1 MTDSTAPTGRYV
13 NVGAGVFTLDEDDD
27 ERLALSPTNNSHTY
41 NNTNRPPPSTFNLEL
56 DGGILD
62 GEDALLD
69 WEQYSGLQRYRCF
82 GLDITP
88 VITALRL
95 RCIPDWWYS
104 RTKKERRSFITVC
117 TCTSTFLLLLVL
129 LILGAAYTHKL
140 PHLGKNSSSSGDA
153 SPASSSSPASPQQ
166 QHGDEQE
173 VGDPTSWRLSP
184 NITPSA
190 YQLQLGV
197 SMSPPYQVQGR
208 VAIKLNITT
217 QDGINSMTMHA
228 GGMSVRDIRIY
239 SPDAVKEMM
248 DQYGWPLIGNSNNDG
263 TGPPPPAPT
272 AEDIDKIIA
281 SHLSTSSGVVGGDV
295 PLVLPE
301 VKAANIKPDDFHIHD
316 DDQRLHIKLPVT
328 IGGGRRNGKGEE
340 VWLLASFNYTLRERL
355 SGFYRSHYRDDNKD
369 EDGGDDDGDGEERE
383 HVIATTQFEANSAR
397 TAFPCFDEPGF
408 KATFQVQI
416 MTQGDPYHV
425 LSNTAATQIR
435 DYTIDSGNGVGGSGS
450 GGEIQRKMWSFQPTP
465 RMSTYLLAFIIGEF
479 TTPKVK
485 VVEGKEDQDI
495 IISVTGL
502 KGRSSALQYAL
513 VAAAEAAQAF
523 LDAFHLEF
531 PLDGIQLVA
540 IPDFSAG
547 AMENWG
553 LITFR
558 ETRLL
563 VTETTGVL
571 GRRQVALTVAHELA
585 HQWYGNLVTEKWWS
599 ELWLA
604 EGFATYF
611 EYYGATAAE
620 PKGEYFQN
628 FYTDIL
634 PAALDFDALED
645 SHPLSSC
652 EGNIQGSDAI
662 ESLFDA
668 ISYEKGGSLLRMMRA
683 WANRNLMRQPDGF
696 EIPVPQ
702 IEASKDP
709 FLFGLQV
716 YLQQHQFSLV
726 TAEALWTSMGPM
738 LFPGLST
745 DDVLKRMHNWTYQ
758 KSYPLV
764 RVTID
769 SEARVWL
776 QQDGFTL
783 NGLKE
788 CIPTTA
794 SDTGTTT
801 ELKQSPWWVPV
812 AFITGETA
820 AQGEEANTPGGI
832 KWSELWGCR
841 SDTPLTTLPSVPASD
856 SSTTSTAT
864 AGNINPLSWV
874 KINAHQFGLYRV
886 QYSQP
891 LWDALITAATRKR
904 AIGSLGDDLM
914 LLPGVD
920 LAGLLEDSFA
930 LADIGEQPLRTFL
943 DLLST
948 LSLRPYS
955 EATPWQSAV
964 GHVYSIDRRL
974 GGGVGGGCRQEWRRW
989 VRDSLLGEFL
999 LGDSSGTK
1007 KPTFSFLNNK
1017 DAVRVSSSQQT
1028 NSYQLLRPLI
1038 LSLAG
1043 HFNVAGVQQQ
1053 AVDTL
1058 QSSLSKVNNTK
1069 KGHLPTVLVKAKD
1082 LDADVRAVI
1091 YHAAIQ
1097 SGKVSAYDTVKQ
1109 LYLSAADDASEREQ
1123 TLRALGYRTGQA
1135 ALEAALEFALSADV
1149 RAGDMKLLIA
1159 SAAYHGGSSGDDNYE
1174 LTGAEITWSW
1184 FAKNIDELFIKL
1196 GGDAEA
1202 SNRLAGMAESIGR
1215 LLSDSKWIHKVDELW
1230 NKKNVHV
1237 QAKLSVGGGHAS
1249 RIKESIEANDRWVKA
1264 HSEEVCTWLASQ

>member
-1 MTDSTAPTGRYV
+1 MTDSTAPTGRY
-13 NVGAGVFTLDEDDD
+13 VGAGVFTLDEDDD
-27 ERLALSPTNNSHTY
+27 ERLALSPTNDSHTY
-41 NNTNRPPPSTFNLEL
+41 NSTNRPPPSAFNLEIG
-56 DGGILD
+56 GGILD
-62 GEDALLD
+62 GDDALLD

-88 VITALRL
+88 IITALRL

-104 RTKKERRSFITVC
+104 RTKKERRSLITVC
-117 TCTSTFLLLLVL
+117 TCTSTFLLLLGL
-129 LILGAAYTHKL
+129 LLLGAAYSHKL
-140 PHLGKNSSSSGDA
+140 PHLDKNSNDTGSGGDA
-153 SPASSSSPASPQQ
+153 SSPSSSPQQ
-166 QHGDEQE
+166 QHGDEQKI
-173 VGDPTSWRLSP
+173 GDPTAWRLSP
-184 NITPSA
+184 HITPTA
-190 YQLQLGV
+190 YQLQLDV
-197 SMSPPYQVQGR
+197 SMTPPYQVHGR

-217 QDGINSMTMHA
+217 NNGIDSIEMHA
-228 GGMSVRDIRIY
+228 GGMSVSDIRVY
-239 SPDAVKEMM
+239 SPDGVKEMM
-248 DQYGWPLIGNSNNDG
+248 DQYGWPLIGNNNNNDG
-263 TGPPPPAPT
+263 STDPPPAPT
-272 AEDIDKIIA
+272 VEDIDKIIA
-281 SHLSTSSGVVGGDV
+281 SHPSTSSSGVGDV

-301 VKAANIKPDDFHIHD
+301 VKAANIKPDDFHLHD

-328 IGGGRRNGKGEE
+328 IGGSSNKSEGEE
-340 VWLLASFNYTLRERL
+340 VWLLASFNYKLRERL
-355 SGFYRSHYRDDNKD
+355 SGFYRSHYEGGND
-369 EDGGDDDGDGEERE
+369 EAEEEEKE
-383 HVIATTQFEANSAR
+383 HVMATTQFEANSAR

-408 KATFQVQI
+408 KAVFQVQI
-416 MTQGDPYHV
+416 MTQGDPYQV
-425 LSNTAATQIR
+425 LSNTAASQVR
-435 DYTIDSGNGVGGSGS
+435 DFTIESS
-450 GGEIQRKMWSFQPTP
+450 GGEVQRRIWSFEPTP

-479 TTPKVK
+479 TPPVVK

-531 PLDGIQLVA
+531 PLDAIQLVA

-563 VTETTGVL
+563 VTDTTGVL

-634 PAALDFDALED
+634 PAALNFDALED
-645 SHPLSSC
+645 SHPLSSF
-652 EGNIQGSDAI
+652 EENIQGSDAI
-662 ESLFDA
+662 ESLFDD

-696 EIPVPQ
+696 EVPVSQ

-716 YLQQHQFSLV
+716 YLQQHQFNSV

-758 KSYPLV
+758 KSYPLI

-769 SEARVWL
+769 SEGRVWL
-776 QQDGFTL
+776 QQEGFTL

-788 CIPTTA
+788 CIPTTSN
-794 SDTGTTT
+794 SDTTTT
-801 ELKQSPWWVPV
+801 TTTTNTGLKQSPWWVPV

-820 AQGEEANTPGGI
+820 AQGEEADTPGGM
-832 KWSELWGCR
+832 KWSELSGCR
-841 SDTPLTTLPSVPASD
+841 SDTPLTTLPSVPGTDA
-856 SSTTSTAT
+856 TT
-864 AGNINPLSWV
+864 GNVNPLSWV
-874 KINAHQFGLYRV
+874 KVNARQFGLYRI

-891 LWDALITAATRKR
+891 LWDALINVATRKR

-930 LADIGEQPLRTFL
+930 LADIGEQPLSTFL

-948 LSLRPYS
+948 LSLRPYND
-955 EATPWQSAV
+955 AAPWQSAV
-964 GHVYSIDRRL
+964 GHLYGVERRL
-974 GGGVGGGCRQEWRRW
+974 GGGGGGGCRQEWRRW
-989 VRDSLLGEFL
+989 VRDGLLGEFL
-999 LGDSSGTK
+999 LGERSTQ
-1007 KPTFSFLNNK
+1007 KPSFSFSNNK
-1017 DAVRVSSSQQT
+1017 DATRVSSSEQT
-1028 NSYQLLRPLI
+1028 SSYQLLRPLI

-1043 HFNVAGVQQQ
+1043 HFNVAGVQQE

-1058 QSSLSKVNNTK
+1058 QSSLSKEKNTT
-1069 KGHLPTVLVKAKD
+1069 KGHHPDIIVKAKN

-1097 SGKVSAYDTVKQ
+1097 SGEPSAYDTVKQ
-1109 LYLSAADDASEREQ
+1109 LYLSAANDASEREQ
-1123 TLRALGYRTGQA
+1123 TLRALGYGSGQEQ
-1135 ALEAALEFALSADV
+1135 LEAALEFSLSSDV
-1149 RAGDMKLLIA
+1149 RAGDIKLLVA
-1159 SAAYHGGSSGDDNYE
+1159 SAAYHGGSNDNNNDSSE
-1174 LTGAEITWSW
+1174 LTGAEITWNW
-1184 FAKNIDELFIKL
+1184 FSKNIDELFIKL

-1202 SNRLAGMAESIGR
+1202 SNRLAGMAESIGT
-1215 LLSDSKWIHKVDELW
+1215 LLSDSKWIQKVDELW
-1230 NKKNVHV
+1230 NKKHVH
-1237 QAKLSVGGGHAS
+1237 AKLSAGGGHAN
-1249 RIKESIEANDRWVKA
+1249 RIKQSIETNDRWVKA
-1264 HSEEVCTWLASQ
+1264 HSKEVCSWLASQ